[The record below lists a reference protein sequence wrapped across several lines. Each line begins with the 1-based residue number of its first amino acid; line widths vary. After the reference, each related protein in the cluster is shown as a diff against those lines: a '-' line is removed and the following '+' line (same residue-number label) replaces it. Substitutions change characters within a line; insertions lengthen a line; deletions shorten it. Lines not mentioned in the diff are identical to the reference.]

1 MGPAMNNAAPG
12 KRLSRVIWS
21 IPPAGANVPPHNG
34 APEMPID
41 SLIPDT
47 IGNGIAR
54 IARLAPD
61 PIALCGPP

>member
-1 MGPAMNNAAPG
+1 
-12 KRLSRVIWS
+12 
-21 IPPAGANVPPHNG
+21 
-34 APEMPID
+34 MPID

-61 PIALCGPP
+61 PIALRGPP